1 MAHDSIFID
10 TWGWVA
16 LGNRSEKHHEEV
28 MKAYKEFRNRR
39 MKVYTSDYVLDEL
52 ITLLFRREKF
62 SQAVRFTESVFSSAK
77 LGHVIIERITTERF
91 GDAWKLRKKYQDKP
105 GISFTDLT
113 SMVVMTEKGITD
125 VLTDDDHFLQ
135 VGLGFT
141 KIP

>member
-1 MAHDSIFID
+1 MAHNSIFID

-16 LGNRSEKHHEEV
+16 LGNRSDKHHEDVKET
-28 MKAYKEFRNRR
+28 YKDFHNRR

-52 ITLLFRREKF
+52 MTLLFRREKF

-77 LGHVIIERITTERF
+77 LGQVIIERITTERF

-113 SMVVMTEKGITD
+113 SMVVMREKGIID

-141 KIP
+141 KLP